1 MSKETVVRLLLTLP
15 TSSIPQITKFT
26 VLGGGVNAPLP
37 NLVLGLVRL
46 HGLSSDDAE
55 DFEAVAASISIS
67 YDEIKYT
74 EINQLGII
82 LLIIGIV
89 PVYLGM
95 ASKFWS
101 YFFAPFPKP
110 GPTPKDRFLGY
121 LRKAP
126 EEKGEKKDE
135 ESLLAVKPEQQFM
148 SKV

>member
-1 MSKETVVRLLLTLP
+1 M
-15 TSSIPQITKFT
+15 
-26 VLGGGVNAPLP
+26 NAPLP
-37 NLVLGLVRL
+37 NLVPGLVRL

-95 ASKFWS
+95 ASKFWG

-126 EEKGEKKDE
+126 EEKEEKKDE
-135 ESLLAVKPEQQFM
+135 ETLLAVKPEQQFM